1 MTLKV
6 KYDHKDPRVHV
17 KEFVLLFF
25 SYSSSLNSRYK
36 AK

>member
-6 KYDHKDPRVHV
+6 KYGPDHKDPRVHV

-25 SYSSSLNSRYK
+25 SYSSSLNSS
-36 AK
+36 